1 MNDKK
6 SRVASSMP
14 RGLEKQIV
22 DDGWKPTGRRGVA
35 IHSLMARGFA
45 LRVYLR

>member
-14 RGLEKQIV
+14 RGFEKQIV

-35 IHSLMARGFA
+35 IHSLVVRGFA
-45 LRVYLR
+45 VEIHLR